1 MVEYSLNQFPSHR
14 HFFFFFL
21 NEHFQFH
28 LISQMF
34 FIQLTPNIFRG
45 NLPSE
50 IVEELISVNF
60 QVSEC
65 YCEFLYRQAVHTGFS
80 LDVAGN
86 TPTFQCK
93 AAVSSVRKL
102 LRVHSK
108 FENAVNKCGK

>member
-1 MVEYSLNQFPSHR
+1 
-14 HFFFFFL
+14 
-21 NEHFQFH
+21 
-28 LISQMF
+28 MF

-65 YCEFLYRQAVHTGFS
+65 YCEFLYEQTVHTGFS